1 MRARRGDK
9 RLDAARGDARPCRA
23 SNENGF
29 AIRNHGRT
37 GAVARTAGEHEAD
50 PRSTVASLR
59 KGLAVLEAF
68 SAQQSE
74 LTVSEVAAL
83 AGLDPGTAYRM
94 LMTLADA
101 GYLARDPA
109 TKRFRLTLRV
119 LDLGFAAIG
128 RRDLRDIAR
137 PVLRSLVGHVSE
149 AASLGVLDGADILYV
164 ERVRAG
170 LTRLG
175 VDIRIGTTIPAAGT
189 AIGNALLAFL
199 PEAELARVLA
209 LPPRWGS
216 VPAFRVDPALLAE
229 RLRAARRDGFVLQ
242 ESPFT
247 PGLRLLAAPVLDA
260 ERLPLAVVSVAAP
273 VSSASEEEFR
283 RHLLR
288 PVLAAASDIGRALAA
303 SGSVVSALPAA
314 RGALAETA

>member
-1 MRARRGDK
+1 MAVTTGQARQQEG
-9 RLDAARGDARPCRA
+9 
-23 SNENGF
+23 
-29 AIRNHGRT
+29 
-37 GAVARTAGEHEAD
+37 D
-50 PRSTVASLR
+50 PRSHVASLR

-68 SAQQSE
+68 SAEQAD
-74 LTVSEVAAL
+74 LTVSDVAAL

-94 LMTLADA
+94 LTTLADA
-101 GYLARDPA
+101 GYLARDAA
-109 TKRFRLTLRV
+109 TRRFRLTLRV

-137 PVLRSLVGHVSE
+137 PLLRSLVGDVSE
-149 AASLGVLDGADILYV
+149 AASLGVLDGSDILYV

-199 PEAELARVLA
+199 PDADLAHVLA
-209 LPPRWGS
+209 SPARSRS
-216 VPAFRVDPALLAE
+216 VPAFRVEPPLLAA
-229 RLRAARRDGFVLQ
+229 RLAAARRDGFVLQ

-273 VSSASEEEFR
+273 IASASEEEFR
-283 RHLLR
+283 QRLLR
-288 PVLAAASDIGRALAA
+288 PVLGAAADIGRALAA
-303 SGSVVSALPAA
+303 SGSVVSTLPAA
-314 RGALAETA
+314 RSAVPEPA

>member
-1 MRARRGDK
+1 MTTGQARQQEG
-9 RLDAARGDARPCRA
+9 
-23 SNENGF
+23 
-29 AIRNHGRT
+29 
-37 GAVARTAGEHEAD
+37 D
-50 PRSTVASLR
+50 PRSHVASLR

-68 SAQQSE
+68 SAEQAD
-74 LTVSEVAAL
+74 LTVSDVAAL

-94 LMTLADA
+94 LTTLADA
-101 GYLARDPA
+101 GYLARDAA
-109 TKRFRLTLRV
+109 TRRFRLTLRV

-137 PVLRSLVGHVSE
+137 PVLRSLVGDVSE
-149 AASLGVLDGADILYV
+149 AASLGVLDGSDILYV

-199 PEAELARVLA
+199 PDADLAHVLA
-209 LPPRWGS
+209 SPARSRS
-216 VPAFRVDPALLAE
+216 VPAFRVEPPLLAA
-229 RLRAARRDGFVLQ
+229 RLAAARRDGFVLQ

-273 VSSASEEEFR
+273 VASASEEEFR
-283 RHLLR
+283 QRLLR
-288 PVLAAASDIGRALAA
+288 PVLGAAADIGRALAA
-303 SGSVVSALPAA
+303 SGSVVSTLPAA
-314 RGALAETA
+314 RSAVPETA

>member
-1 MRARRGDK
+1 M
-9 RLDAARGDARPCRA
+9 
-23 SNENGF
+23 
-29 AIRNHGRT
+29 
-37 GAVARTAGEHEAD
+37 TAGQARQQEGD
-50 PRSTVASLR
+50 PRSHVASLR

-68 SAQQSE
+68 SAEQAD
-74 LTVSEVAAL
+74 LTVSDVAAL

-94 LMTLADA
+94 LTTLADA
-101 GYLARDPA
+101 GYLARDAA
-109 TKRFRLTLRV
+109 TRRFRLTLRV

-137 PVLRSLVGHVSE
+137 PVLRSLVGDVSE

-199 PEAELARVLA
+199 PDADLAHVLA
-209 LPPRWGS
+209 SPARSRS
-216 VPAFRVDPALLAE
+216 VPAFRVEPPLLAA
-229 RLRAARRDGFVLQ
+229 RLAAARRDGFVLQ

-273 VSSASEEEFR
+273 IASASEEEFR
-283 RHLLR
+283 QRLLR
-288 PVLAAASDIGRALAA
+288 PVLGAAADIGRALAA
-303 SGSVVSALPAA
+303 SGSVVSTLPAA
-314 RGALAETA
+314 RSAVPETA

>member
-1 MRARRGDK
+1 MTAQRGAK
-9 RLDAARGDARPCRA
+9 SLDAQRGGARPSAARNDDGFGLRNLGGA
-23 SNENGF
+23 S
-29 AIRNHGRT
+29 
-37 GAVARTAGEHEAD
+37 AVARRTGEHEGD

-68 SAQQSE
+68 SAEQSD
-74 LTVSEVAAL
+74 LTVSDVAAL

-101 GYLARDPA
+101 GYLARDA
-109 TKRFRLTLRV
+109 TTKRFRLTLRV

-137 PVLRSLVGHVSE
+137 PVLRSLVGDVSE

-189 AIGNALLAFL
+189 AIGNAFLAFL

-216 VPAFRVDPALLAE
+216 VPTFRVEPALLAE
-229 RLRAARRDGFVLQ
+229 RLASARRDGFVLQ

-273 VSSASEEEFR
+273 ISSASEEEFR
-283 RHLLR
+283 RNLLR

-314 RGALAETA
+314 RGALPETA

>member
-1 MRARRGDK
+1 MTERATQADK
-9 RLDAARGDARPCRA
+9 A
-23 SNENGF
+23 
-29 AIRNHGRT
+29 T
-37 GAVARTAGEHEAD
+37 
-50 PRSTVASLR
+50 RSQVASLR
-59 KGLAVLEAF
+59 KGLSVLEAF
-68 SAQQSE
+68 SPE
-74 LTVSEVAAL
+74 HDDLTVSDVAAL

-94 LMTLADA
+94 LTTLAEA

-137 PVLRSLVGHVSE
+137 PVLRSLVGEVSE
-149 AASLGVLDGADILYV
+149 AASLGVLDGADILYI

-189 AIGNALLAFL
+189 AIGNAFLAFL
-199 PEAELARVLA
+199 PKADLDRVLA
-209 LPPRWGS
+209 TPPRSPS
-216 VPAFRVDPALLAE
+216 VPAFHVDHGALAE
-229 RLRAARRDGFVLQ
+229 RLARARHDGHVLQ

-247 PGLRLLAAPVLDA
+247 PGLRLLAVPVLDG

-273 VSSASEEEFR
+273 VSRSTEEEFR
-283 RHLLR
+283 RTLLR
-288 PVLAAASDIGRALAA
+288 PVAMAAADIGRALAA
-303 SGSVVSALPAA
+303 AGSTALALPPL
-314 RGALAETA
+314 RGTAMHPA

>member
-1 MRARRGDK
+1 MRR
-9 RLDAARGDARPCRA
+9 
-23 SNENGF
+23 
-29 AIRNHGRT
+29 I
-37 GAVARTAGEHEAD
+37 AVTAGQARQQEGD
-50 PRSTVASLR
+50 PRSHVASLR

-68 SAQQSE
+68 SAEQAD
-74 LTVSEVAAL
+74 LTVSDVAAL

-94 LMTLADA
+94 LTTLADA
-101 GYLARDPA
+101 GYLARDAA
-109 TKRFRLTLRV
+109 TRRFRLTLRV

-137 PVLRSLVGHVSE
+137 PVLRSLVGDVSE

-199 PEAELARVLA
+199 PDADLAHVLA
-209 LPPRWGS
+209 SPARSRS
-216 VPAFRVDPALLAE
+216 VPAFRVEPPLLAA
-229 RLRAARRDGFVLQ
+229 RLAAARRDGFVLQ

-273 VSSASEEEFR
+273 IASASEEEFR
-283 RHLLR
+283 QRLLR
-288 PVLAAASDIGRALAA
+288 PVLGAAADIGRALAA
-303 SGSVVSALPAA
+303 SGSVVSTLPAA
-314 RGALAETA
+314 RSAVPETA

>member
-1 MRARRGDK
+1 MAVRA
-9 RLDAARGDARPCRA
+9 
-23 SNENGF
+23 
-29 AIRNHGRT
+29 AI
-37 GAVARTAGEHEAD
+37 A
-50 PRSTVASLR
+50 RSTPADERSARSHVASVR

-68 SAQQSE
+68 SPEQGD
-74 LTVSEVAAL
+74 LTVSDVVAL
-83 AGLDPGTAYRM
+83 TGFDPGTAYRM
-94 LMTLADA
+94 LTTLAEA

-137 PVLRSLVGHVSE
+137 PVLRSLVGEVSE
-149 AASLGVLDGADILYV
+149 AASLGVLDGADILYI

-189 AIGNALLAFL
+189 AIGNAFLAFL
-199 PEAELARVLA
+199 PKPDLDRVLA
-209 LPPRWGS
+209 ISPRS
-216 VPAFRVDPALLAE
+216 AFAPAFYVDRAALTE
-229 RLRAARRDGFVLQ
+229 RLARARHDGHVLQ

-247 PGLRLLAAPVLDA
+247 PGLRLLAVPVLDA

-273 VSSASEEEFR
+273 VSRSTEAEFR
-283 RHLLR
+283 RTLLR
-288 PVLAAASDIGRALAA
+288 AVTAAAADISRALAA
-303 SGSVVSALPAA
+303 AGTTVSALPPL
-314 RGALAETA
+314 RGASLNSA

>member
-1 MRARRGDK
+1 MTERATS
-9 RLDAARGDARPCRA
+9 AR
-23 SNENGF
+23 SQ
-29 AIRNHGRT
+29 
-37 GAVARTAGEHEAD
+37 
-50 PRSTVASLR
+50 VASLR
-59 KGLAVLEAF
+59 KGLSVLEAF
-68 SAQQSE
+68 SPEHDA
-74 LTVSEVAAL
+74 LTVSDVAAL

-94 LMTLADA
+94 LTTLSEA

-137 PVLRSLVGHVSE
+137 PVLRSLVGEVSE
-149 AASLGVLDGADILYV
+149 AASLGVLDGADILYI

-189 AIGNALLAFL
+189 AIGNAFLAFL
-199 PEAELARVLA
+199 PKADLDRVLA
-209 LPPRWGS
+209 TLPRSPS
-216 VPAFRVDPALLAE
+216 VPAFHVDREAL
-229 RLRAARRDGFVLQ
+229 AARLARARHDGHVLQ

-247 PGLRLLAAPVLDA
+247 PGLRLLAVPVLDA

-273 VSSASEEEFR
+273 VSRSTEEEFR
-283 RHLLR
+283 RTLLR
-288 PVLAAASDIGRALAA
+288 PVAMAAADIGRALAA
-303 SGSVVSALPAA
+303 AGSTVSALPPL
-314 RGALAETA
+314 RGTAMHPA

>member
-1 MRARRGDK
+1 MRNPG
-9 RLDAARGDARPCRA
+9 RA
-23 SNENGF
+23 
-29 AIRNHGRT
+29 
-37 GAVARTAGEHEAD
+37 GAVARNAGEQEGD

-68 SAQQSE
+68 SAEQGD
-74 LTVSEVAAL
+74 LTVSEVAAI

-94 LMTLADA
+94 LTTLAEA

-109 TKRFRLTLRV
+109 TRRFRLTLRV

-128 RRDLRDIAR
+128 RRDLIDIAR
-137 PVLRSLVGHVSE
+137 PVLRSLVGEVSE

-199 PEAELARVLA
+199 PEQELARVLA
-209 LPPRWGS
+209 LPPRS
-216 VPAFRVDPALLAE
+216 RAVPAFRVEPALLAE
-229 RLRAARRDGFVLQ
+229 RLAAARRDGFVLQ

-273 VSSASEEEFR
+273 VSSAMEEEFR

-288 PVLAAASDIGRALAA
+288 PVLAAAGDIARALAA
-303 SGSVVSALPAA
+303 SGSVAPALPAGRRA
-314 RGALAETA
+314 VPETA

>member
-1 MRARRGDK
+1 MARKAGD
-9 RLDAARGDARPCRA
+9 
-23 SNENGF
+23 
-29 AIRNHGRT
+29 T
-37 GAVARTAGEHEAD
+37 GSD

-68 SAQQSE
+68 SAEQGE
-74 LTVSEVAAL
+74 LTVSDVAAL

-94 LMTLADA
+94 LTTLAEA
-101 GYLARDPA
+101 GYLARDAA

-137 PVLRSLVGHVSE
+137 PVLRSLVGEVAE
-149 AASLGVLDGADILYV
+149 AASLGVLDGGDILYV

-170 LTRLG
+170 LARLG

-199 PEAELARVLA
+199 PPPELSRVLA
-209 LPPRWGS
+209 LPPRS
-216 VPAFRVDPALLAE
+216 RQVPAFRVEPPLLAE
-229 RLRAARRDGFVLQ
+229 RLAAARRDGFVLQ

-273 VSSASEEEFR
+273 VASASEEEFR

-288 PVLAAASDIGRALAA
+288 PVLAAAADIGRALAA
-303 SGSVVSALPAA
+303 SGSVASAPPAA
-314 RGALAETA
+314 RGAVPETA

>member
-1 MRARRGDK
+1 MAVTTGQARQQEG
-9 RLDAARGDARPCRA
+9 
-23 SNENGF
+23 
-29 AIRNHGRT
+29 
-37 GAVARTAGEHEAD
+37 D
-50 PRSTVASLR
+50 PRSHVASLR

-68 SAQQSE
+68 SAEQAD
-74 LTVSEVAAL
+74 LTVSDVAAL

-94 LMTLADA
+94 LTTLADA
-101 GYLARDPA
+101 GYLARDAA
-109 TKRFRLTLRV
+109 TRRFRLTLRV

-137 PVLRSLVGHVSE
+137 PVLRSLVGDVSE
-149 AASLGVLDGADILYV
+149 AASLGVLDGSDILYV

-199 PEAELARVLA
+199 PDADLAHVLA
-209 LPPRWGS
+209 SPARSRS
-216 VPAFRVDPALLAE
+216 VPAFRVEPPLLAA
-229 RLRAARRDGFVLQ
+229 RLAAARRDGFVLQ

-273 VSSASEEEFR
+273 IASASEEEFR
-283 RHLLR
+283 QRLLR
-288 PVLAAASDIGRALAA
+288 PVLGAAADIGRALAA
-303 SGSVVSALPAA
+303 SGSVVSTLPAA
-314 RGALAETA
+314 RSAVPETA